1 MIKDAIIIIVEQL
14 RTLVAK
20 YVARARFPYER
31 QKIPQKNNHVKKE
44 IIHKIVKKKNSI
56 VCQLRDNTIKK
67 QWSHVIT

>member
-31 QKIPQKNNHVKKE
+31 RKIPQKNHVKKE
-44 IIHKIVKKKNSI
+44 IIQNRKKEK
-56 VCQLRDNTIKK
+56 
-67 QWSHVIT
+67 